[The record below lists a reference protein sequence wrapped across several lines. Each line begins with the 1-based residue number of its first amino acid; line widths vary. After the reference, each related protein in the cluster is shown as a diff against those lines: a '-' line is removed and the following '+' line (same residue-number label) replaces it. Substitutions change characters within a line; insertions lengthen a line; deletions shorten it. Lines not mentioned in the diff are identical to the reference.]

1 MFGDFF
7 FLSRCPVRADTF
19 FLSKLE
25 YSVDRV
31 LVFGE
36 GSLDLD
42 LRKMVGKEDLDFFSF
57 FSVMFLAVSMTY
69 NKENNYMK

>member
-1 MFGDFF
+1 M
-7 FLSRCPVRADTF
+7 RADTF